1 MGGDGQPGRNSAA
14 SGREWLPGITRPEET
29 MLTVV
34 SESLGKSQVMV
45 DVARDLSLSVSYF
58 NDIAGLDRLMTGKSR
73 RFVVLAEDDISNEVV
88 DSLVRAK
95 RNAEFGL
102 VVCADPEDLRKTNRA
117 RASKTLA
124 AYPIIDWLD
133 SDFDADM
140 LSASLRKCRRRMLK
154 LGKGEVEK
162 ALLKREFFLQYQPK
176 VERTGG
182 SEWGT
187 EWQTREVEALIRW
200 RHPEHGLLGPLEF
213 LPEAEAFDLM
223 GAVSEYVLYEAT
235 TQLNRW
241 HEQGLDL
248 NVCINLAS
256 SQLNNPVLAHNY
268 KRIVK
273 KADLDC
279 GRFTFEVTEQ
289 DIANSEAPHLLVL
302 NEMRDL
308 GFRIALDDFGVAVS
322 SLGTFEQL
330 PFDEIKIHASALRR
344 ARENPVA
351 MKVLAAVTGLAHNLG
366 ITVCAEGVE
375 DPETYKFLSAISC
388 DKMQGYL
395 ISEAVMP
402 DIIKTVYSPDSDLKS
417 DVA

>member
-1 MGGDGQPGRNSAA
+1 MDIGSLGGNEIGPPNS
-14 SGREWLPGITRPEET
+14 WLENV

-34 SESLGKSQVMV
+34 SESLGRTKLLV
-45 DVARDLSLSVSYF
+45 DVARELSLSLSYF
-58 NDIAGLDRLMTGKSR
+58 NSIEKLDQLMTGRSR
-73 RFVVLAEDDISNEVV
+73 RFVVLGDTDISNEMV

-95 RNAEFGL
+95 QGVEFGL
-102 VVCADPEDLRKTNRA
+102 IVCADPDSLRSSNRA
-117 RASKTLA
+117 RAAKTLA
-124 AYPIIDWLD
+124 AYPIVEWVDPD
-133 SDFDADM
+133 HDADI
-140 LSASLRKCRRRMLK
+140 LSAAMRKCRRRMLK
-154 LGKGEVEK
+154 LGKGELEK
-162 ALLKREFFLQYQPK
+162 ALVNREFFLQYQPK

-187 EWQTREVEALIRW
+187 EWETREVEALIRW

-213 LPEAEAFDLM
+213 LPEAEAFDLI
-223 GAVSEYVLYEAT
+223 GPISEFVLFETAC
-235 TQLNRW
+235 QLKRW
-241 HEQGLDL
+241 AEQELDF

-273 KADLDC
+273 KQGLEC
-279 GRFTFEVTEQ
+279 SRFTFEVTEQ

-308 GFRIALDDFGVAVS
+308 GFRISLDDFGAAVA

-344 ARENPVA
+344 AQENEVA
-351 MKVLAAVTGLAHNLG
+351 KQVLAAVTGLAHNLG
-366 ITVCAEGVE
+366 ISVCAEGVE
-375 DPETYKFLSAISC
+375 DQETYRFLSAISC

-402 DIIKTVYSPDSDLKS
+402 DIIKKVCLLYTSDAADDDYTV
-417 DVA
+417 